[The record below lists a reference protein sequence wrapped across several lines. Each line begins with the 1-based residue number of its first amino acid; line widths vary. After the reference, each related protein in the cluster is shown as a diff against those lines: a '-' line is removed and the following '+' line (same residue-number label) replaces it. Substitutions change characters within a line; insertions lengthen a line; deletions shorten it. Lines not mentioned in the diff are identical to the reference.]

1 MPEFK
6 NPYHFLCW
14 FCSEMLKTFSKDP
27 NVKSFFCSKKV
38 ERFGIFLNANIGLDI
53 CIHWLLVHDK
63 ITWEGSVGIYTV
75 QMLYAGYQTKQ
86 IFNDKTKTIIASATN
101 QSGSET
107 TSSITAEN
115 T

>member
-1 MPEFK
+1 MPEFR

-14 FCSEMLKTFSKDP
+14 FFREMLKTFSKEP
-27 NVKSFFCSKKV
+27 SFFCSKKV
-38 ERFGIFLNANIGLDI
+38 ERFMIFLNANIALDI

-63 ITWEGSVGIYTV
+63 ITAEGSTLIYTV

-86 IFNDKTKTIIASATN
+86 IFNDKTKTVTSSDTDRN
-101 QSGSET
+101 GSESS
-107 TSSITAEN
+107 TSVTSEN

>member
-14 FCSEMLKTFSKDP
+14 FCREMLKTFSKQP
-27 NVKSFFCSKKV
+27 SFFCSKKV
-38 ERFGIFLNANIGLDI
+38 ERFLIFLNANIALDI
-53 CIHWLLVHDK
+53 CIHWLLIHDK

-86 IFNDKTKTIIASATN
+86 IFNDKTKMT
-101 QSGSET
+101 SESES
-107 TSSITAEN
+107 TSSSTTEN
-115 T
+115 P

>member
-14 FCSEMLKTFSKDP
+14 FCREMLKTFSKQP
-27 NVKSFFCSKKV
+27 SFFCSKKV
-38 ERFGIFLNANIGLDI
+38 ERFGIFLNAMIALDI

-86 IFNDKTKTIIASATN
+86 IFNDKTKIVTTSETDN
-101 QSGSET
+101 TGSEGS
-107 TSSITAEN
+107 SSITSEN
-115 T
+115 I

>member
-14 FCSEMLKTFSKDP
+14 FFREMLKTLSKQP
-27 NVKSFFCSKKV
+27 SFFCSKKV
-38 ERFGIFLNANIGLDI
+38 ERFLIFLNANIALDI

-63 ITWEGSVGIYTV
+63 MTAEGSVIIYTV

-86 IFNDKTKTIIASATN
+86 IFNDKTKIITEFETDSSGKENSSSTTEQSA
-101 QSGSET
+101 
-107 TSSITAEN
+107 
-115 T
+115 